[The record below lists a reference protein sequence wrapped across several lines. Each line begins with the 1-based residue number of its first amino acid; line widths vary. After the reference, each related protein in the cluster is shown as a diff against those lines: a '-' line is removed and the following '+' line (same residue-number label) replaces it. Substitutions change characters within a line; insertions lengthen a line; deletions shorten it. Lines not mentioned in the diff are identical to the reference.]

1 MLDPLTSCGA
11 GLGRETGS
19 GLEMVDSVTP
29 SLFAS
34 RPGPNVETA
43 VGVLPTAEEP
53 AVALDESASS
63 LVAGDAAGE
72 GELGRASAARD
83 SLCRDKTAATHTATT
98 KIVAA
103 PSA

>member
-1 MLDPLTSCGA
+1 MLDPVTSCGG

-19 GLEMVDSVTP
+19 GLEMVDRVTP

-34 RPGPNVETA
+34 RLGPNVETA

-53 AVALDESASS
+53 AVALDESASL
-63 LVAGDAAGE
+63 LVGGDAAGE
-72 GELGRASAARD
+72 RDLGKASAARD
-83 SLCRDKTAATHTATT
+83 SLCRDQTAATNTATT